1 MIYSGPISQHL
12 NENKGSGDK
21 NDVSKEGKKEVN
33 VLSHYLEKL
42 GVGCPVG
49 YNLAD
54 YISTV
59 WPCCLL
65 FIY

>member
-1 MIYSGPISQHL
+1 MIYSGPISLHL

-21 NDVSKEGKKEVN
+21 NVVSKEGPVN

-59 WPCCLL
+59 
-65 FIY
+65 